1 MILVDFIKKLRDLY
15 LTKIK
20 WAKYDIAEGFHAG
33 VRVRMWAKT
42 QIKIGK
48 YFYIGRDS
56 LIETDTIIGDYVIF
70 GNRVGV
76 VGRYDHHFQQ
86 VGIPIRV
93 ASSIRE
99 GTYDWKGVG
108 LVTRIGNDVWVGYGA
123 TIMQGIKI
131 NDGAIIAAGSVV
143 TKDVDAY
150 SIYGGN
156 PARKLRDRFDSFE
169 ELTEHIKQIKKNPF
183 FSHTVS

>member
-1 MILVDFIKKLRDLY
+1 MILVQILKKVRDLY
-15 LTKIK
+15 LAKIK

-33 VRVRMWAKT
+33 VRVRMWAKS

-70 GNRVGV
+70 GNRVGI
-76 VGRYDHHFQQ
+76 VGRYDHHFQEIG
-86 VGIPIRV
+86 VPIRK
-93 ASSIRE
+93 ATSIRDS
-99 GTYDWKGVG
+99 TYDWKGIG
-108 LVTRIGNDVWVGYGA
+108 LITQIGNDVWVGYGV
-123 TIMQGIKI
+123 TILQGVKI

-143 TKDVDAY
+143 TKDVDPY

-156 PARKLRDRFDSFE
+156 PAKKIRDRFESTEDSN
-169 ELTEHIKQIKKNPF
+169 LHIQRLKNNKE
-183 FSHTVS
+183 S

>member
-1 MILVDFIKKLRDLY
+1 MSVVGLIKDLRDLY
-15 LTKIK
+15 LAKVK

-33 VRVRMWAKT
+33 VRVRLWAKN

-48 YFYIGRDS
+48 HFYIGRDS
-56 LIETDTIIGDYVIF
+56 LIETDCVIGDYVIF
-70 GNRVGV
+70 GNRVGI

-86 VGIPIRV
+86 VGTPIRI

-99 GTYDWKGVG
+99 ESYDWKGKG

-123 TIMQGIKI
+123 TIMQGVVI

-143 TKDVDAY
+143 TKDVEPY

-156 PARKLRDRFDSFE
+156 PARKIKDRFDSE
-169 ELTEHIKQIKKNPF
+169 ADLERHLKGIG
-183 FSHTVS
+183 VSSR